1 MNNTLLLEI
10 LDSKRQVISGEIV
23 NMIAPG
29 TEGDLEILPGHTPL
43 LSGLRI
49 GEIYLC
55 YENGEEEYIA
65 VSGGFIEVTHNRI
78 LLLADTLERVKEIDI
93 ARAKAAKLRAEQR
106 LFEENPQINRERA
119 KHALI
124 RAENRLKIALKN
136 NKLLTD

>member
-10 LDSKRQVISGEIV
+10 LDPKRQVISGKIV

-65 VSGGFIEVTHNRI
+65 VGGGFIEVTHNRI

-93 ARAKAAKLRAEQR
+93 ARAKAAKMRAEQR
-106 LFEENPQINRERA
+106 LFEENTQINRKRA
-119 KHALI
+119 KLALI